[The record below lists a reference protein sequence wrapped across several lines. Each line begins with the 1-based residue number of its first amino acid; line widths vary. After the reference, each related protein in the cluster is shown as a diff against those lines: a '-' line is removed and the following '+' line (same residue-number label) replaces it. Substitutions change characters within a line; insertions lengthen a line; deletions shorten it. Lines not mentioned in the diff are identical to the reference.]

1 MTTTPGPST
10 ACCPR
15 GCSRTSEYRCASSL
29 GGGCCGYDSECR
41 ADGGCVFPITVTT
54 GTGTAALTPAADGCA
69 TSQYRCED
77 GAGCCDDDQR
87 CTLVDGTGYCA
98 PGRGTESPKPAD
110 SGGGDL
116 SDGAKVGIGVGSVVG
131 AGIII
136 GALTWLCLRRR
147 RERRGT
153 LQPSEGGSHVQQ
165 QQQQQ
170 QQQQD
175 HTAMTDI
182 TAASSQRP
190 RGGTGPTR
198 DYFGPD
204 PVAGPYTTEATD
216 QSPASSPGHHRA
228 VPSRPQQPGDI
239 AAAVEMGSDDGRMS
253 PTSASQ
259 PSYFTAA
266 VPIHAVEGTFELYSP
281 QSDHAP
287 PFSPSNAAPSPEGE
301 NKREGKV

>member
-1 MTTTPGPST
+1 M
-10 ACCPR
+10 
-15 GCSRTSEYRCASSL
+15 
-29 GGGCCGYDSECR
+29 
-41 ADGGCVFPITVTT
+41 TT
-54 GTGTAALTPAADGCA
+54 GTDGAGAALTPAADGCA

-98 PGRGTESPKPAD
+98 PGRQTESPRPAGN
-110 SGGGDL
+110 GGGDL

-136 GALTWLCLRRR
+136 GGLTWLCLRRR
-147 RERRGT
+147 RGRRQT
-153 LQPSEGGSHVQQ
+153 LQPSEGSHVQQ
-165 QQQQQ
+165 QQH
-170 QQQQD
+170 QD

-190 RGGTGPTR
+190 GGGTGPTR

-204 PVAGPYTTEATD
+204 PVAGPYTTEVTD

-253 PTSASQ
+253 PASASQ
-259 PSYFTAA
+259 PNYFTAA

-281 QSDHAP
+281 QSDHPP
-287 PFSPSNAAPSPEGE
+287 PFSPSNAPPSPEGE
-301 NKREGKV
+301 NKREGKF